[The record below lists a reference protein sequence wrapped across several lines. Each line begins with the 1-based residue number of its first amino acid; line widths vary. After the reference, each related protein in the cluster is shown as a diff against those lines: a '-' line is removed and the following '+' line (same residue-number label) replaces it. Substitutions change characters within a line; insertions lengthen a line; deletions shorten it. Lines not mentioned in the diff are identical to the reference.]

1 MPLDYVNN
9 FLHDSGGLLTAV
21 SGNTSKGGGRG
32 GGGGQGG
39 EGGGERKR
47 KRSAFKSKTR
57 CGSRGRRG
65 DDGEVGESEMV
76 TVLFEGALIK

>member
-39 EGGGERKR
+39 EGGG
-47 KRSAFKSKTR
+47 
-57 CGSRGRRG
+57 RGRERG
-65 DDGEVGESEMV
+65 AHLRAKQGVGVEGEGGTMV
-76 TVLFEGALIK
+76 K